1 MEYELYNYGL
11 DDWKCNTI
19 ATAAPAAAAAVGAIE
34 VSFFPKF
41 ELLELRAQCSV

>member
-19 ATAAPAAAAAVGAIE
+19 ATAAPAAVGAIE